1 MFLGLKNE
9 DGVQEEIEKI
19 NKALGEGSKYG
30 CRKYGNGYELEKKE
44 WSRQIEIYF

>member
-30 CRKYGNGYELEKKE
+30 CTKLGKGYWLKKK
-44 WSRQIEIYF
+44 

>member
-1 MFLGLKNE
+1 MFLELKNL

-30 CRKYGNGYELEKKE
+30 CEKLYNGYVLKKK
-44 WSRQIEIYF
+44 

>member
-9 DGVQEEIEKI
+9 DGVEEEVEKI

-30 CRKYGNGYELEKKE
+30 CRKGYKGYELEEK
-44 WSRQIEIYF
+44 